1 MTGNAAARAPMVT
14 DLDTVIVGAG
24 FSGMYALHLMRQR
37 GMSAVVFEAGD
48 SVGGTWYWNRYPGA
62 RCDVESI
69 NYQYGFSDELQRN
82 WNWTERYPTQ
92 PEIMRYMEYVAG
104 ELDLKRDIRFE
115 TRVKSATYNET
126 TRRWTVTTDR
136 GDVVT
141 CQYCIMA
148 TGCLSAAQVPNF
160 EGLDSF
166 AGKWYHTGQWPHE
179 GVDFTGKRVAVI
191 GTGSS
196 GVQAIP
202 VIAEQAADLT
212 VFQRTPNYSLPAFNR
227 PLKPGEHEAA
237 KESFMAERAKAKY
250 TPAGINY
257 PYNPKSGLEVS
268 RDELY
273 AELEERWFEG
283 GFAFLGAYNDIVVS
297 PEVNA
302 VVADFVRNKI
312 AGVVKDPETA
322 ALLTPTDH
330 PFGTKRLCLDT
341 NYFDTFNQP
350 HVHLVSV
357 RDNPIE
363 RITPKGIIAGGKEYE
378 FDAIV
383 FATGFDAMTGAL
395 SKIDITGRGGR
406 TLRDKWSAGPK
417 VYLGLVSSGFPNLF
431 TVTGPGSPSVLTSVI
446 VAIEQ
451 HVEWI
456 MDCIDFMK
464 ERGFET
470 IDSEKGA
477 EEGWVAHVNEVAN
490 MTLMM
495 QANSWY
501 LGANVPGK
509 PRIFMPYVGGLDVYR
524 RKCEEIAANGY
535 EGFTFE
541 KARELVS

>member
-1 MTGNAAARAPMVT
+1 MAGNIAPRELRVEE
-14 DLDTVIVGAG
+14 LDAVVVGAG
-24 FSGMYALHLMRQR
+24 FSGMYALHLLRQR

-92 PEIMRYMEYVAG
+92 PEIMRYMEYVA
-104 ELDLKRDIRFE
+104 ETLDLKRDIAFE
-115 TRVKSATYNET
+115 TRVQSATYDEG
-126 TRRWTVTTDR
+126 TRRWTVSTDK

-148 TGCLSAAQVPNF
+148 TGCLSTAQVPQF
-160 EGLDSF
+160 EGLDDF
-166 AGKWYHTGQWPHE
+166 EGKWYHTGEWPHE

-227 PLKPGEHEAA
+227 PLAPGEHEAA
-237 KESFMAERAKAKY
+237 KENFLAEREKAKY
-250 TPAGINY
+250 TPTGVNY
-257 PYNPKSGLEVS
+257 PYNHKSGLEVS
-268 RDELY
+268 REEFY
-273 AELEERWFEG
+273 AELETRWFEG
-283 GFAFLGAYNDIVVS
+283 GFAFLGAFNDIAINI
-297 PEVNA
+297 EVNEI
-302 VVADFVRNKI
+302 VAEFVRNKI
-312 AGVVKDPETA
+312 SGVVKDPVVA
-322 ALLTPTDH
+322 DLLTPTDH

-341 NYFDTFNQP
+341 NYFQTFNQP
-350 HVHLVSV
+350 NVHLVSV
-357 RDNPIE
+357 KDNPIE
-363 RITPKGIIAGGKEYE
+363 RITAKGLVAGDKEYE

-383 FATGFDAMTGAL
+383 FATGFDAMTGSLNRIAIMG
-395 SKIDITGRGGR
+395 KGGE
-406 TLRDKWSAGPK
+406 TLRDKWSAGPR

-456 MDCIDFMK
+456 MDCIDFMR
-464 ERGFET
+464 EGGFET
-470 IDSEKGA
+470 IDADKGA
-477 EEGWVAHVNEVAN
+477 EDAWVDHVNEVAN
-490 MTLMM
+490 MTLMV

-524 RKCEEIAANGY
+524 RKCDEIAANGY

-541 KARELVS
+541 EARELVN